1 MFGKAINYMGLF
13 GGAAPPDEAREKSV
27 LAGKGLA
34 PVAIDPDTVIS
45 EAEYLVFDTELTGMK
60 PRRDSIV
67 SIGAVAM
74 RGDRI
79 LVGRNFHRIV
89 SPRTKLTDSSVVIH
103 GITPTEAAESPA
115 IASVLPEFLDLCRGK
130 VVVGHVVS
138 IDLRFINRE
147 IELLQGE
154 PLTNPA
160 VDTMSLYGFLRKKTG
175 DYCAFHE
182 GVPGRADLFSL
193 CKEYGI
199 SVTRA
204 HDALYDA
211 FVTAQLFQRFLA
223 VLPEYG
229 IHTIRD
235 LKRIGKP

>member
-1 MFGKAINYMGLF
+1 MFGKDMSYMSLF
-13 GGAAPPDEAREKSV
+13 RGAAAFGDAKERPV
-27 LAGKGLA
+27 LAGDA
-34 PVAIDPDTVIS
+34 MSPVAVDPDTVITD
-45 EAEYLVFDTELTGMK
+45 AEYLVFDTELTGMK

-67 SIGAVAM
+67 SIGAVTM

-89 SPRTKLTDSSVVIH
+89 SPRTELTDKSVLIH
-103 GITPTEAAESPA
+103 GITPTEAAESPS
-115 IASVLPEFLDLCRGK
+115 IVKVLPEFLDLCRGK
-130 VVVGHVVS
+130 VLVGHVVS
-138 IDLRFINRE
+138 IDIRFINRE
-147 IELLQGE
+147 MEVLQGAA
-154 PLTNPA
+154 LTNPA

-199 SVTRA
+199 PVTRA

-229 IHTIRD
+229 IHTIKD

>member
-1 MFGKAINYMGLF
+1 MLGKEMSYMSLF
-13 GGAAPPDEAREKSV
+13 RAAAPLGETGDGSV
-27 LAGKGLA
+27 A
-34 PVAIDPDTVIS
+34 VDPDTVIS

-67 SIGAVAM
+67 SIGAVTM

-89 SPRTKLTDSSVVIH
+89 SPRTELTDKSVVIH
-103 GITPTEAAESPA
+103 GITPTEAAESPS

-130 VVVGHVVS
+130 VLVGHVVS
-138 IDLRFINRE
+138 IDIRFINRE
-147 IELLQGE
+147 MEVLHGSALA
-154 PLTNPA
+154 NPS

-199 SVTRA
+199 PVARA

-229 IHTIRD
+229 IHTIKD